1 MSDSEL
7 SALVNKLR
15 DRIPGVSLRTTFIT
29 GFPHES
35 EEDFEILCNFVKTSR
50 FNNLGVFTYSKEEG
64 TKAGRMHGQIDQE
77 TKERRADIVMNI
89 QMTLLESINEEF
101 IGKTFDVLCEGYD
114 EEKELYTGRTYFQ
127 APDIDGRVYF
137 PSDDPIEEGTFCKV
151 ILNVCDTYDFYG
163 SLCE

>member
-1 MSDSEL
+1 
-7 SALVNKLR
+7 
-15 DRIPGVSLRTTFIT
+15 
-29 GFPHES
+29 
-35 EEDFEILCNFVKTSR
+35 
-50 FNNLGVFTYSKEEG
+50 
-64 TKAGRMHGQIDQE
+64 MHGQIDQE